1 MWATVGAALKKI
13 AVALLGNPKVLKTI
27 GGIVLGLIIIIV
39 MPVVAIVSIFN
50 GDIEIDTNELQR
62 MVVENLSA
70 EEQAKLQFVEDTMY
84 AIEREMKAS
93 GFSDPRVTEA
103 QVLFTLSLYDYA
115 QEADFVS
122 KLVGCFAS
130 EQTDEQLI
138 AAVNAA
144 FGTAISAEE
153 FSQVM
158 GAIRSVYIDTSGY
171 IDPCTKN
178 NLDLVEWAKQAK
190 LRGWGYVWGTYG
202 EVLTRSYYNAKAEQ
216 YPDEVGGYA
225 DFIESNWLGGR
236 TSDCNGLIKGYG
248 WLNPDTHEIEYG
260 TNGMPDIGA
269 DTMYANATEKGTI
282 DTIPEIP
289 GLAVWHEGHIGI
301 YIGGG
306 KVIEAMGTKYG
317 VVETELAGRG
327 WTHWLKVPYIT
338 YLDTEMSSSA
348 NEKHIWDTL
357 YAKIGNPYGVAGLMG
372 NLYAESALRPD
383 NLQGSFED
391 ALGHSD
397 ASYTQAVDSGA
408 YTGFATDS
416 AGYGLAQWTA
426 SDRKESLLA
435 YAKEQGKSIGD
446 LDMQLDFLY
455 HELETKFPD
464 VLAQLKNA
472 TSVRAASDSV
482 LLHFE
487 MPKDQSASVQ
497 AERALFGSTYYERYR
512 QAKLLAGAKAKQQEG
527 KYVQFDNKPK
537 KPGLMGKGVALFACE
552 KISQRRGQDVR

>member
-50 GDIEIDTNELQR
+50 GDIEIETNELQR

-103 QVLFTLSLYDYA
+103 QVLSTLSLYDYA

-416 AGYGLAQWTA
+416 AGCGLAQWTA

-512 QAKLLAGAKAKQQEG
+512 
-527 KYVQFDNKPK
+527 
-537 KPGLMGKGVALFACE
+537 
-552 KISQRRGQDVR
+552 

>member
-190 LRGWGYVWGTYG
+190 LRGWGYVWVTYG
-202 EVLTRSYYNAKAEQ
+202 EVLTRSYYRRNSTRTRWAVMRILSRATGSVAAPPTATGSLRDMAGLTRIPMRSSME
-216 YPDEVGGYA
+216 PMGC
-225 DFIESNWLGGR
+225 R
-236 TSDCNGLIKGYG
+236 TSA
-248 WLNPDTHEIEYG
+248 P
-260 TNGMPDIGA
+260 
-269 DTMYANATEKGTI
+269 
-282 DTIPEIP
+282 IPCTP
-289 GLAVWHEGHIGI
+289 ML
-301 YIGGG
+301 
-306 KVIEAMGTKYG
+306 
-317 VVETELAGRG
+317 
-327 WTHWLKVPYIT
+327 
-338 YLDTEMSSSA
+338 
-348 NEKHIWDTL
+348 
-357 YAKIGNPYGVAGLMG
+357 
-372 NLYAESALRPD
+372 
-383 NLQGSFED
+383 
-391 ALGHSD
+391 
-397 ASYTQAVDSGA
+397 
-408 YTGFATDS
+408 
-416 AGYGLAQWTA
+416 
-426 SDRKESLLA
+426 
-435 YAKEQGKSIGD
+435 
-446 LDMQLDFLY
+446 
-455 HELETKFPD
+455 
-464 VLAQLKNA
+464 
-472 TSVRAASDSV
+472 
-482 LLHFE
+482 
-487 MPKDQSASVQ
+487 
-497 AERALFGSTYYERYR
+497 
-512 QAKLLAGAKAKQQEG
+512 
-527 KYVQFDNKPK
+527 
-537 KPGLMGKGVALFACE
+537 
-552 KISQRRGQDVR
+552 QRRAR